1 MNAPRRKFYT
11 PLLTPLIGVVVGI
24 YLQSELS
31 LPIGMLVALILGT
44 GCIVTYAL
52 MRDKKTLIR
61 YSSAALIGYVGA
73 LLFVVQR
80 NEHENLLELIAHKK
94 ITIAGTVTEKDA
106 WGRFGTDDVLRITT
120 HNIIANDT
128 TLNVT
133 CDILCYVRRH
143 TRCMVGDEISLSSV
157 VLKPAPQQSASG
169 NPAYNDYLIKERL
182 VGSLFLPSIR
192 ALKCIK
198 RPSWSIRRWMW
209 NFRMHTYRALNS
221 IFTPVTKVYF
231 GLIFLGNKQQKSID
245 HLRLTFNYWGLSHYL
260 ARSGIH
266 IILIIMIWKFLL
278 SLIPLN
284 IAFKRIFLIM
294 LCIVYDLV
302 SWASIPF
309 TRAYYAFLITEG
321 GGLCDYQTNSLHIL
335 TLMCLAI
342 LLYNPMQLFF
352 LDFQLTFGLTFTLII
367 FSMLLARHQN
377 YGKFAKIS

>member
-1 MNAPRRKFYT
+1 MSTTRHKFYT
-11 PLLTPLIGVVVGI
+11 PLLTPLIGLVTGI

-31 LPIGMLVALILGT
+31 LPTSMLVVVIFAT
-44 GCIVTYAL
+44 GCVVTYAL
-52 MRDKKTLIR
+52 MRTKKTLIR
-61 YSSAALIGYVGA
+61 YSSAVLIGLVGA
-73 LLFVVQR
+73 LLLVVQR
-80 NEHENLLELIAHKK
+80 NEHENLLELIARKK
-94 ITIAGTVTEKDA
+94 ITITGTVTEKDA
-106 WGRFGTDDVLRITT
+106 WGRFGSDDVLRITT
-120 HNIIANDT
+120 HSIITNDT

-133 CDILCYVRRH
+133 CDILCYVKHH
-143 TRCMVGDEISLSSV
+143 TRCMVGDEVSVSNV

-169 NPAYNDYLIKERL
+169 NPAYDDYLIKERL

-192 ALKCIK
+192 ALKCIN
-198 RPSWSIRRWMW
+198 RPSWSVRRWLW
-209 NFRMHTYRALNS
+209 NFRIRTYGALNS
-221 IFTPVTKVYF
+221 LFTPITKSYV

-245 HLRLTFNYWGLSHYL
+245 HLRLMFNYWGLSHYL

-278 SLIPLN
+278 SLIPLH
-284 IAFKRIFLIM
+284 IAFKRIFLIL

-367 FSMLLARHQN
+367 FSMLVARHQN
-377 YGKFAKIS
+377 HGKFAKIT